1 MSTEESEPAVRW
13 VYCAACGQRCQET
26 EDICERCGEGLW
38 HLQVVHGF
46 PLKVCPHCEEKTLDL
61 QPFCVRC
68 GFRLIA
74 EEKEVPR
81 EAVDIRRAA
90 AEAVAAYRKREEAEK
105 EKEEEKRAEAAA
117 AKVKEAKPPRPPSR
131 LWVWLHGP
139 TLHYCKACG
148 ALVHPED
155 VLCPGCGV
163 QLRGGEMPGII
174 TRWPE
179 FRSRVAKAL
188 LFIFGLAALVIWT
201 LRVMA
206 PGPMQR
212 ALTAIEERRSNPP
225 PRSASPRPTRPS
237 ADSAPRET
245 GAPRRGAGG

>member
-1 MSTEESEPAVRW
+1 MSAEGSERI
-13 VYCAACGQRCQET
+13 VYCAACGQRCEET

-46 PLKVCPHCEEKTLDL
+46 PLKTCPHCAEKTLDL

-68 GFRLIA
+68 GFRMIA

-90 AEAVAAYRKREEAEK
+90 AEAVAAYRKRGEAEK
-105 EKEEEKRAEAAA
+105 QEEEEKRAEAVAA
-117 AKVKEAKPPRPPSR
+117 QVKEAKPPRPPSR
-131 LWVWLHGP
+131 LWVWLRGP

-155 VLCPGCGV
+155 VLCAGCGL
-163 QLRGGEMPGII
+163 QLRGGEMPAII
-174 TRWPE
+174 MRWPE

-188 LFIFGLAALVIWT
+188 LFIFGTAALVIWT
-201 LRVMA
+201 LHIMA
-206 PGPMQR
+206 PSPRQR
-212 ALTAIEERRSNPP
+212 ALSAIQQRQANA
-225 PRSASPRPTRPS
+225 PRGGGRGGVARPS
-237 ADSAPRET
+237 ANSAPPQT
-245 GAPRRGAGG
+245 GARQRGGGGG